1 MCVSVSCEMN
11 PKVIDACGEEIM
23 VEGRR
28 FHANSERN
36 TKGLG
41 RHLVRV
47 SNSIR
52 VHSCFFLLTFAL
64 PFRSDRVNLCFLI
77 SSGLRV
83 GSICLKVLP
92 LSQKNVIFVFVRSHS
107 LNFD

>member
-41 RHLVRV
+41 RHLVRRTE
-47 SNSIR
+47 SRQHLFKGMI
-52 VHSCFFLLTFAL
+52 LA
-64 PFRSDRVNLCFLI
+64 
-77 SSGLRV
+77 GA
-83 GSICLKVLP
+83 
-92 LSQKNVIFVFVRSHS
+92 
-107 LNFD
+107 